1 MELPD
6 YSGAPMPT
14 RPPFQ
19 FSNVVTAVFPLRA
32 QLDSL
37 QRFIDGYLNILPRE
51 LGYFR
56 VSMPYVSLMLLDYG
70 KLSAQAT
77 NYGWFS
83 QREVLFIVSLEWYK
97 WLDGRWLFHD
107 YATTA
112 PFIYVDAE
120 MSLTLGRTAMG
131 WSKVLVKLSPSLSG
145 WMLDP
150 GGSTVDVALSA
161 QVLGSTYSGARLEER
176 PLLCVRSPTR
186 GSFRQPFAADSA
198 LLPWNAWS
206 SWARDGA
213 ALSQDL
219 LGMAR
224 AQGLAPMHE
233 ASTPE
238 NALRKARRN
247 FRMGTQLVPWAPA
260 FSNVS
265 VNLKQFR
272 RADDPRMFCFQQVT
286 SGPLTI
292 TSFNRGGRLGS
303 GFSDVSGGY
312 SIELTGWPN
321 FPIVDK
327 LGLEAE
333 LTKTSGGPDL
343 AVLRPVLPF
352 WYDCNME
359 YGQTEPLG
367 QRISGESVDTRWHD
381 ADGRP
386 YADAASSLPYFN
398 TVTGASSPVMT
409 GPFEFASATFTVYP
423 LLARV
428 QALQATLDVTLNTP
442 LRETGERFEPW
453 HAAGEEHAYVYLAV
467 LDAGEVASSSNSLG
481 NWGAL
486 SLTFYVPVKRMRHGE
501 LVGVG
506 LVPVLCFASGTTQAC
521 TLAELYGIPAVEA
534 SFVRRAHAWDGAD
547 GLAPRSLLRLDAQSL
562 PALNEGQQ
570 ARVGALLELIDRGE
584 GAQVDAA
591 PLSPDAE
598 TFCRALR
605 GELERKN
612 RLRPEQKQWGR
623 ASALALL
630 ARDVPFSVYTM
641 KQFRDAG
648 QPDKACYQALV
659 RVPHRLHE
667 VQHLEELERLLHV
680 ELYERA
686 SLPVLEPLGLIARD
700 TRLADGTLVHTLE
713 AVRPFRMRVAMR
725 LENGEEL
732 YSRASPHWSA
742 HARPC
747 APAPGS
753 LALGL
758 EERIS
763 RHHYTHLRSAIAEWP
778 AEARDAQ
785 PALELVRALPE
796 LDPQAI
802 VESILAREWEDR
814 STTSSRAQVRE
825 GAERSLARNEAGWGS
840 WLEANLNR
848 LAVRSQRDD
857 VLIHWLHR
865 LEYVSLVFDRER
877 ARAQPEPAA
886 VQRAFAELSEA
897 RWLHVDER
905 LFPLTSMREDQR
917 AMFMRLRDAC
927 DDLTTQPTDL
937 TPRDTLRDL
946 SALARALLTLFYP
959 FVERR
964 VEEALD
970 QAAERLR
977 KPDHCLLRST
987 AGRESDRLFPRD
999 RCWDARWY
1007 DGRMLDPRE
1016 RARNS
1021 LYPNAL
1027 REDDA

>member
-97 WLDGRWLFHD
+97 WVDGRWLFHD

-131 WSKVLVKLSPSLSG
+131 WSKVLVKLTPSLSG

-150 GGSTVDVALSA
+150 GGATVDVALSA
-161 QVLGSTYSGARLEER
+161 QVLRSTYSGARLEER

-186 GSFRQPFAADSA
+186 GSFRQPFAADST
-198 LLPWNAWS
+198 LLPWNAWAR
-206 SWARDGA
+206 WGRDGA
-213 ALSQDL
+213 ALTQDL
-219 LGMAR
+219 LSMAR
-224 AQGLAPMHE
+224 AQGLVPMHE

-238 NALRKARRN
+238 NALRKAQRN
-247 FRMGTQLVPWAPA
+247 LRMGTQLVPWAPA
-260 FSNVS
+260 FCNLS

-292 TSFNRGGRLGS
+292 SSFNRGGRLGS

-327 LGLEAE
+327 LGLDAE
-333 LTKTSGGPDL
+333 ITKTSGGPDL
-343 AVLRPVLPF
+343 AVLRPVFPF

-359 YGQTEPLG
+359 YGQTEPVA
-367 QRISGESVDTRWHD
+367 QRVSGESLDTRWHD
-381 ADGRP
+381 GEGRP
-386 YADAASSLPYFN
+386 YPDTVSSLPYFN

-409 GPFEFASATFTVYP
+409 GPFEFASATWTVYP
-423 LLARV
+423 LLACARV
-428 QALQATLDVTLNTP
+428 LQGTLDTVLNVP

-453 HAAGEEHAYVYLAV
+453 LAEGEAHAYVYLAV

-506 LVPVLCFASGTTQAC
+506 LVPVLCFAGGTTQAC
-521 TLAELYGIPAVEA
+521 TLAELYGIPALEA
-534 SFVRRAHAWDGAD
+534 SFVRGAHAWDGAD
-547 GLAPRSLLRLDAQSL
+547 GTAPRSLLRLDAQSL

-584 GAQVDAA
+584 GAQVESAA
-591 PLSPDAE
+591 LSPDAE
-598 TFCRALR
+598 AFCRVLR
-605 GELERKN
+605 AELERKN
-612 RLRPEQKQWGR
+612 QLSSDAKQWGR

-659 RVPHRLHE
+659 RVPHLVRE
-667 VQHLEELERLLHV
+667 VQQLEELERLLQV
-680 ELYERA
+680 QLYERA
-686 SLPVLEPLGLIARD
+686 SLPVLEPLGLVARD
-700 TRLADGTLVHTLE
+700 TRLQDGTLVHTLE
-713 AVRPFRMRVAMR
+713 AVRPFRMRVAMQ
-725 LENGEEL
+725 LANGEEL
-732 YSRASPHWSA
+732 YSRASLRWSE
-742 HARPC
+742 HAR
-747 APAPGS
+747 AGGARAYAV
-753 LALGL
+753 ALGL

-763 RHHYTHLRSAIAEWP
+763 RHHYMHLRSAIAEWP
-778 AEARDAQ
+778 ASERDAR
-785 PALELVRALPE
+785 PALELVRALPQ

-802 VESILAREWEDR
+802 LESILAREWEDR

-825 GAERSLARNEAGWGS
+825 GAERALARNEAGWGS

-848 LAVRSQRDD
+848 LAVRSRRDD
-857 VLIHWLHR
+857 VLIAWLHR
-865 LEYVSLVFDRER
+865 LEYASLVFDRER
-877 ARAQPEPAA
+877 TRARPEPSA

-897 RWLHVDER
+897 GWLHVDAQM
-905 LFPLTSMREDQR
+905 FPLTEIRADQH
-917 AMFMRLRDAC
+917 ALFERLRDAC
-927 DDLTTQPTDL
+927 DGLRAQPQDLTQL
-937 TPRDTLRDL
+937 DTLREL
-946 SALARALLTLFYP
+946 STLARALLTLFYP

-970 QAAERLR
+970 EAAERLR
-977 KPDHCLLRST
+977 KPDHCLLRGT

-1007 DGRMLDPRE
+1007 DGRLLDPRV
-1016 RARNS
+1016 RSRQS

-1027 REDDA
+1027 REDDD